1 MAGILYLC
9 ATPIGNLEDM
19 TFRAVRILK
28 EADLIAAEDTRNSI
42 KLLNHFDIHTPMTSY
57 HEHNKYE
64 KGAKL
69 VERLLD
75 GEKIALIT
83 DAGTPGISDPGEEL
97 VRMCH
102 DAGVA
107 VTAVPGA
114 AACITALTI
123 SGLSTRRFAFEAF
136 LPTEKKER
144 ETVLDIL
151 AKEQRTIIIYE
162 APHRLIRTLKLLA
175 ERLGGE
181 RRVSVCREL
190 TKRHET
196 VYQST
201 LLNAASYYETHE
213 PKGECV
219 LIIEGLSRDAVEQEE
234 REKWADMSIEEH
246 MAYYLDRGM
255 ERKEAMRKTA
265 KDRGV
270 PKREIYNYLEK
281 NKKDQQQNSNLTG

>member
-1 MAGILYLC
+1 M
-9 ATPIGNLEDM
+9 
-19 TFRAVRILK
+19 
-28 EADLIAAEDTRNSI
+28 
-42 KLLNHFDIHTPMTSY
+42 
-57 HEHNKYE
+57 
-64 KGAKL
+64 
-69 VERLLD
+69 
-75 GEKIALIT
+75 
-83 DAGTPGISDPGEEL
+83 
-97 VRMCH
+97 
-102 DAGVA
+102 
-107 VTAVPGA
+107 TAVPGA